1 MLEFDNKALK
11 YNPIFGIISIFL
23 LLTMLI
29 SVMIFSIGLWDEPI
43 AYLVINLLIT
53 IPVGFVLL
61 YQTAHFIEY
70 HDVSSTLNTEET
82 DELQAVMK
90 AYPEVNDYISAKV
103 KTGQQVTKRDYYYLN
118 TKDLVLSLFKVEAR
132 DLIKQFSEI
141 NKNSN
146 APVDPRLNSI
156 PITDP
161 LTIEMDENQAKDKK
175 SRAIRFFL
183 FYLIITSICSIAYL
197 TIEDFSLRFALFPL
211 IVLMFFLLFLMVVN
225 IFSEKKKLID
235 KYMLQKDMYAKI
247 RDMASYDRNVV
258 YYLRQVADQNRIL
271 YHEDCKAMQLDK
283 RFEILNNQKIT
294 NSSILNNAKP

>member
-1 MLEFDNKALK
+1 
-11 YNPIFGIISIFL
+11 
-23 LLTMLI
+23 
-29 SVMIFSIGLWDEPI
+29 
-43 AYLVINLLIT
+43 
-53 IPVGFVLL
+53 
-61 YQTAHFIEY
+61 
-70 HDVSSTLNTEET
+70 
-82 DELQAVMK
+82 MK
-90 AYPEVNDYISAKV
+90 AYPEVQDYISAKV
-103 KTGQQVTKRDYYYLN
+103 KTGQHVTKRDYYYLN
-118 TKDLVLSLFKVEAR
+118 IRDLVLCLFKIEAIN
-132 DLIKQFSEI
+132 LIKQFSEI

-161 LTIEMDENQAKDKK
+161 LTIQMDETQAKDKK
-175 SRAIRFFL
+175 SRAIKFFL

-197 TIEDFSLRFALFPL
+197 IIEDFSLRFALFPCL
-211 IVLMFFLLFLMVVN
+211 VLGFFVLVLMFIN
-225 IFSEKKKLID
+225 IFSEKKNLID

-271 YHEDCKAMQLDK
+271 YHEDYKAMQLDK

>member
-29 SVMIFSIGLWDEPI
+29 SVMIFSIRLWDESI
-43 AYLVINLLIT
+43 AYLVIDLLIT

-61 YQTAHFIEY
+61 YQTAYLIEY

-90 AYPEVNDYISAKV
+90 AYPDVQDYISAKV
-103 KTGQQVTKRDYYYLN
+103 KTGLHVTKRDYYYLN
-118 TKDLVLSLFKVEAR
+118 IRDLVLCLFKIEAIN
-132 DLIKQFSEI
+132 LIKQFSEI

-161 LTIEMDENQAKDKK
+161 LTIQMDETQAKDKK
-175 SRAIRFFL
+175 SRAIKFFS

-197 TIEDFSLRFALFPL
+197 IIEDFSLRFALFPCL
-211 IVLMFFLLFLMVVN
+211 VLVFFVLVLMFIN
-225 IFSEKKKLID
+225 IFSEKKILID

-271 YHEDCKAMQLDK
+271 YHEDYKAMQLDK

>member
-11 YNPIFGIISIFL
+11 YNPIFGIVSIFL

-103 KTGQQVTKRDYYYLN
+103 KTGQQVTKRDYYYLS

-283 RFEILNNQKIT
+283 RFEILNNLKIT
-294 NSSILNNAKP
+294 NFSILNNAKP

>member
-29 SVMIFSIGLWDEPI
+29 SVMIFSIGLWVEPI

-183 FYLIITSICSIAYL
+183 FYLIITSICSIACL

>member
-29 SVMIFSIGLWDEPI
+29 SVMIFSIRLWDESI
-43 AYLVINLLIT
+43 AYLVIDLLIT

-61 YQTAHFIEY
+61 YQTACFIEY

-90 AYPEVNDYISAKV
+90 AYPEVQDYISAKV
-103 KTGQQVTKRDYYYLN
+103 KTGQHVTKRDYYYLN
-118 TKDLVLSLFKVEAR
+118 TKDLVLSLFKIEAR
-132 DLIKQFSEI
+132 GLIKQFSEI

-161 LTIEMDENQAKDKK
+161 LTIQMDETQAKDKK
-175 SRAIRFFL
+175 SRAIKFFL

-197 TIEDFSLRFALFPL
+197 IIEDFSLRFALFPCL
-211 IVLMFFLLFLMVVN
+211 VLGFFVLVLMFIN
-225 IFSEKKKLID
+225 IFSEKKNLID

-271 YHEDCKAMQLDK
+271 YHEDYKAMQLDK

>member
-29 SVMIFSIGLWDEPI
+29 SVMIFSIRLWDESI
-43 AYLVINLLIT
+43 AYLVIDLLIT

-61 YQTAHFIEY
+61 YQTAYFIEY

-90 AYPEVNDYISAKV
+90 AYPDVQDYISAKV
-103 KTGQQVTKRDYYYLN
+103 KTGLHVTKRDYYYLN
-118 TKDLVLSLFKVEAR
+118 IRDLVLCLFKIEAIN
-132 DLIKQFSEI
+132 LIKQFSEI

-146 APVDPRLNSI
+146 APVDPRLNII

-161 LTIEMDENQAKDKK
+161 LTIQMDETQAKDKK
-175 SRAIRFFL
+175 SRAIKFFL

-197 TIEDFSLRFALFPL
+197 IIEDFSLRFALFPCL
-211 IVLMFFLLFLMVVN
+211 VLGFFVLVLMFIN
-225 IFSEKKKLID
+225 IFSEKKNLID

-271 YHEDCKAMQLDK
+271 YHEDYKAMQLDK

-294 NSSILNNAKP
+294 NSSILNNAKT

>member
-29 SVMIFSIGLWDEPI
+29 SVMIFSIGLWGEPI